1 MHSPALG
8 KMNFPWSLKTAKL
21 KALCMPL
28 KSLLGFTS
36 YTSPV
41 HCNRWHISSLLIL
54 LAIDHQ
60 NRPLSESQPFRWT
73 ASTKMKFLTA
83 TLFLLVSFTTSSR
96 VVHDV
101 SPSPQASGSVQVIS
115 HMNNDTWSLGD
126 ASNSSGGKDNLRGT
140 SSSSSSL
147 SSSSSSRRIGCNGCT
162 SDDVKVVG
170 DVWSLTV
177 FGAISLAGVLM

>member
-1 MHSPALG
+1 
-8 KMNFPWSLKTAKL
+8 
-21 KALCMPL
+21 MPL

-41 HCNRWHISSLLIL
+41 HCNRRHILGPNFCSLSTSSLLIL

-60 NRPLSESQPFRWT
+60 NRPLSESQPSRWT

-101 SPSPQASGSVQVIS
+101 SPSSQASGSVQVIS
-115 HMNNDTWSLGD
+115 HTNNDTWSLGD

-140 SSSSSSL
+140 IDRGSPSSSSS

-162 SDDVKVVG
+162 SGEVKVVG
-170 DVWSLTV
+170 DMWSLTV
-177 FGAISLAGVLM
+177 FGAISLVGVLM